1 MGGHSDTRT
10 SSSPRLLR
18 VFPCQRPCPEHPWH
32 SSSLRGP
39 PGQGEDRIA
48 DGLQLPQLHVGDWLV
63 FGNMG
68 AYSITT
74 SSLLTGGPQP
84 RVTYAMSR
92 MAW

>member
-1 MGGHSDTRT
+1 MT
-10 SSSPRLLR
+10 SSSSPLCGLFFVL
-18 VFPCQRPCPEHPWH
+18 VFFFSQKPCPEHPWH

-39 PGQGEDRIA
+39 PGHGEDRIA
-48 DGLQLPQLHVGDWLV
+48 DGLELPLLHVGDWLL

-68 AYSITT
+68 AYTVPAA
-74 SSLLTGGPQP
+74 SLLSAAPQP